1 MEYLTPAIIIAII
14 IGVAEAIKKMGCPKR
29 FIPLIDIALGVVG
42 GVFVFGIYL
51 GHGITEGVVIGLV
64 MGLSACGLFSG
75 VKNTLEKK

>member
-14 IGVAEAIKKMGCPKR
+14 IGVAESIKKMGCPKR
-29 FIPLIDIALGVVG
+29 FIPLIDIVLGIIG

-51 GHGITEGVVIGLV
+51 GHGITEGVVMGLV

-75 VKNTLEKK
+75 IKNTLEKK